1 MAAELGSE
9 VEEAEAAEMATV
21 GLLALMLV
29 VLGISLLAEVVTDV
43 AGVGTADAE
52 LPPPLPLPP
61 PPAAAAEEEEEEEE
75 VEEEVEAGMPRR
87 WSRACAMEVTWVLPQ
102 TRWWFSQSLC
112 WQNEPQ

>member
-9 VEEAEAAEMATV
+9 VEAAEMATV

-43 AGVGTADAE
+43 AGVGTAGAE
-52 LPPPLPLPP
+52 LPPPLPLPL
-61 PPAAAAEEEEEEEE
+61 PAAAAEEEEEE

>member
-21 GLLALMLV
+21 GLALMVV
-29 VLGISLLAEVVTDV
+29 VLGISLMAEVVTDV

-52 LPPPLPLPP
+52 LPPPPPLPLPP
-61 PPAAAAEEEEEEEE
+61 LPAAAAEEEDVE

-112 WQNEPQ
+112 WQKEPQ

>member
-1 MAAELGSE
+1 MAAELGS
-9 VEEAEAAEMATV
+9 EAEAAEMATV

-52 LPPPLPLPP
+52 LPPPLPLPL
-61 PPAAAAEEEEEEEE
+61 PAAAAEEEEEEV

>member
-1 MAAELGSE
+1 M
-9 VEEAEAAEMATV
+9 EEAEAAEMATV

-43 AGVGTADAE
+43 AGVGTAGAE
-52 LPPPLPLPP
+52 LPPPLPLPL
-61 PPAAAAEEEEEEEE
+61 PAAAAEEEEEE

-87 WSRACAMEVTWVLPQ
+87 WSRACAMGVTWVLPQ